1 MFKIILINMP
11 FGDLRLPSI
20 GLTQIKAV
28 LDKEFEGRATTSI
41 VYSSHDFADY
51 VGVDVY
57 DSISSS
63 LDHHNAGMGD
73 WFFRQTA
80 FPFLKDNTQEYF
92 ARYYPFKR
100 SETLKELIQEK
111 REGLDAFIDYL
122 IDRDGLDQANVVG
135 FTSMFMQNVAC
146 FAMAQKLKERNPRLL
161 TVMGGANCESP
172 MGQEIANHVEQID
185 YVFSGPGLKSFPA
198 FVRACLDQD
207 IEKCERIPGVF
218 TKRNCSQ
225 APATRENPHL
235 PQPNASLFNLTR
247 GSSGAAVATSSIVS
261 GAQPTVI
268 PYGEELN
275 IDTEI
280 ELNYDQFLDQ
290 LESRFSDG
298 RIEPIL
304 LFETSRGCWW
314 GEKAHCT
321 FCGLNGASMNYRAMS
336 PEKAMKLFK
345 SMFRYADRCKIF
357 NCVDNI
363 MAKNYLTDVFPHLET
378 PPNIHLFYEV
388 KADLTPSD
396 MEILSR
402 ARVKIVQPG
411 IESLSTS
418 TLKLMKKG
426 TSAFQNIFLLKNCLI
441 YDICPQWNLLVGF
454 PGEGDDVYEKY
465 LHDLPLLV
473 HLPPPSGVLPV
484 RFDRYSPYYVKA
496 KEYKLELQPVD
507 FYELIYPLDKESRA
521 NLAYYFSDTNLR
533 AEYFLT
539 MMKWLGKVREKFN
552 SWRAAWTEDAPYPQ
566 LYLKREGSQTLI
578 HDTRSGSVVEYPI
591 SDVSVQVLELLSR
604 PQRIG
609 NLTTEFGHLPDFDA
623 AKELAQ
629 LQEKRLLFREHD
641 RYLGLV
647 LPRELPRLSFIP

>member
-1 MFKIILINMP
+1 MFNIILINMP

-28 LDKEFEGRATTSI
+28 LDKEFESRIVTRI
-41 VYSSHDFADY
+41 VYSSHDFAHY

-57 DSISSS
+57 DSICSS
-63 LDHHNAGMGD
+63 LDHHNAGLGD
-73 WFFRQTA
+73 WFFRQIA
-80 FPFLKDNTQEYF
+80 FPFLKDNTEEYF
-92 ARYYPFKR
+92 TRYYPFKR
-100 SETLKELIQEK
+100 SEPLKELIRAK
-111 REGLDAFIDYL
+111 REGLDTFIDHL
-122 IDRDGLDQANVVG
+122 IDRDGLDQANIVG

-146 FAMAQKLKERNPRLL
+146 FAMAQKLKERNPHLL
-161 TVMGGANCESP
+161 TVIGGANCETP
-172 MGQEIANHVEQID
+172 MGQEIVRHVDQID
-185 YVFSGPGLKSFPA
+185 YVFSGPGLKNFPA
-198 FVRACLDQD
+198 FVRACQKQD
-207 IEKCERIPGVF
+207 MEECESINGVF

-225 APATRENPHL
+225 PLTAPENPHQS
-235 PQPNASLFNLTR
+235 QPDVLFLQLTR
-247 GSSGAAVATSSIVS
+247 GSSTAVATSAVASVARPAI
-261 GAQPTVI
+261 GLL
-268 PYGEELN
+268 GEELDIN
-275 IDTEI
+275 TEV

-290 LESRFSDG
+290 LESRFPDKQ
-298 RIEPIL
+298 IDPIL

-345 SMFRYADRCKIF
+345 SMFRYADRCNIF

-363 MAKNYLTDVFPHLET
+363 MAKNYLTDVFPYLET
-378 PPNIHLFYEV
+378 PPNVHLFYEV
-388 KADLTPSD
+388 KADLTASD

-402 ARVKIVQPG
+402 ARVKIIQPG
-411 IESLSTS
+411 IESLATS

-426 TSAFQNIFLLKNCLI
+426 TSAFQNIYLLKNCLS

-465 LHDLPLLV
+465 LRDLPLLV

-484 RFDRYSPYYVKA
+484 RFDRYSPYYVRA
-496 KEYKLELQPVD
+496 KEYQLDLEPVD
-507 FYELIYPLDKESRA
+507 FYELIYPLNKESLA

-533 AEYFLT
+533 AKYFLT
-539 MMKWLGKVREKFN
+539 MMKWLGKVREKYN
-552 SWRAAWTEDAPYPQ
+552 SWRSAWKEDAPYPQ
-566 LYLKREGSQTLI
+566 LFLKREGNEALI
-578 HDTRSGSVVEYPI
+578 HDTRSGSVIEYPI

-609 NLTTEFGHLPDFDA
+609 NLSTELGHLPGFDA
-623 AKELAQ
+623 AKEIAQ
-629 LQEKRLLFREHD
+629 LQEKGLLFQEHN
-641 RYLGLV
+641 RYLSLV